1 MFLIRKVFAC
11 FAITYIFICSLNFVL
26 TSAAASGYPV
36 QSQAEVTSDPNSYE
50 RRNIVRRDNL
60 VNFPNNIVT
69 RSKSGSLLL
78 RLIR

>member
-1 MFLIRKVFAC
+1 MFLARKLFSS
-11 FAITYIFICSLNFVL
+11 FAISYIFICSLNFVL

-60 VNFPNNIVT
+60 VNFPNNRVT